1 MPDNKKRVGKVRPPE
16 DSAKG
21 KKRKEEEEKVKDNKP
36 QEKPEEEKP
45 KKKEDPYDLKPR
57 TSKAPEIYQND
68 KASEKAFTFYFD
80 DFYMKDH
87 TTVKLYWKPPKSLQD
102 LTGSYGDTHFGV
114 MKGFI
119 KTDLAIQVQNS
130 WGNMSTFAQSFFS
143 GVGFNIDQLIGSGQD
158 VFLKTTDALKKY
170 AGIDASNDKLN
181 DMANAKL
188 VHFTDYVKKFQGT
201 DVNFPNN
208 VDVMFVSDSFG
219 HDPRKDARKL
229 LKFIMGGLSEDS
241 EVASP
246 LEVQD
251 RFPEREAELEKE
263 KQEQKFSEE
272 SRSFKH
278 GFWRGVGYNI
288 SHGAGVAWDLTG
300 GAAWDWFVGT
310 DAVNASA
317 EYISEKV
324 DKAVDLFKKSYAF
337 ITSPGHYEYSTDF
350 EFKNP
355 FLSLPGTLTMII
367 GDTGKKL
374 ENSGSKSGIIIRNLL
389 VDSAEITVSKTV
401 TQAGYPL
408 YVNVSLA
415 LSPTAF
421 FSAGNLDVMLGG
433 DGKWDKFGEV
443 EKDAGD
449 NKINGEEEKIARAYY
464 GSGEL
469 PHELKN
475 EMTRI
480 YNIILEIEKL
490 TLGVYTDKFKGKE
503 GPNGEFHLDKY
514 SGAVISGIQPNLG
527 MYLDK
532 GTGIID
538 WKNNKEATND
548 ISAENMSNNLSSL
561 RHYDSNVGMYHACV
575 PKLKKINCGNGSSV
589 DVIQE
594 SGQGTVYDIMMYYRH
609 KFSELEPRYQE
620 ANKKME
626 EALKYAKEKK
636 EANSYV

>member
-1 MPDNKKRVGKVRPPE
+1 MPDNKKKVGKVRPPE

-21 KKRKEEEEKVKDNKP
+21 TKKKKEEKAKAEN
-36 QEKPEEEKP
+36 KPEE
-45 KKKEDPYDLKPR
+45 KKKPEDKYEVKPR
-57 TSKAPEIYQND
+57 ASKAPDIYKND
-68 KASEKAFTFYFD
+68 KASEKSFSFYFD

-143 GVGFNIDQLIGSGQD
+143 GLGFNMDYVVGAGQEAY
-158 VFLKTTDALKKY
+158 LKTTDALNKY
-170 AGIDASNDKLN
+170 VGVDASTDKLN
-181 DMANAKL
+181 EMANAKL

-208 VDVMFVSDSFG
+208 VDVMFVSDSYG

-229 LKFIMGGLSEDS
+229 LKFIMGGFSDDADVRDPVELANEKANN
-241 EVASP
+241 EEEARR
-246 LEVQD
+246 Q
-251 RFPEREAELEKE
+251 AELAQAEANR
-263 KQEQKFSEE
+263 Q
-272 SRSFKH
+272 
-278 GFWRGVGYNI
+278 WIN
-288 SHGAGVAWDLTG
+288 GAQGRVVQLGKDLR
-300 GAAWDWFVGT
+300 DW
-310 DAVNASA
+310 
-317 EYISEKV
+317 
-324 DKAVDLFKKSYAF
+324 AVDGTKNLARSAFNSATEAVKSGAEIFKRSYAF

-350 EFKNP
+350 EFRNP

-367 GDTGKKL
+367 GDTGGKM

-389 VDSAEITVSKTV
+389 VDSAEITVSKSITK
-401 TQAGYPL
+401 AGFPL

-433 DGKWDKFGEV
+433 DGKWDRFGDV
-443 EKDAGD
+443 EKDAGKD
-449 NKINGEEEKIARAYY
+449 KMNGEEEQIAKAYY

-475 EMTRI
+475 EMKRI

-490 TLGVYTDKFKGKE
+490 AISVFTDKFKGKE

-514 SGAVISGIQPNLG
+514 SCAVVSGIQPNLG
-527 MYLDK
+527 TFLDK

-538 WKNNKEATND
+538 QRNDKETTND
-548 ISAENMSNNLSSL
+548 TKAENISNALSPL
-561 RHYDSNVGMYHACV
+561 RHYDSNVGMYHTCV
-575 PKLKKINCGNGSSV
+575 PRLRKINCGNGNSV

-594 SGQGTVYDIMMYYRH
+594 SGQGNVYDIMLYYRR
-609 KFSELEPRYQE
+609 KYAELTPRYQE

-626 EALKYAKEKK
+626 EALKYAKDKK
-636 EANSYV
+636 EGNSYV

>member
-16 DSAKG
+16 DSVKG
-21 KKRKEEEEKVKDNKP
+21 NQKKEEEKAKTENKP
-36 QEKPEEEKP
+36 VEKPEE
-45 KKKEDPYDLKPR
+45 KKKPEDKYEVKPR
-57 TSKAPEIYQND
+57 TSKAPDIYKND
-68 KASEKAFTFYFD
+68 KASEKSFSFYFD

-130 WGNMSTFAQSFFS
+130 WGNMSTFTQGFLQSS
-143 GVGFNIDQLIGSGQD
+143 LGLDVGQWIGTGQD
-158 VFLKTTDALKKY
+158 FMLRGNDALKKFT
-170 AGIDASNDKLN
+170 GIDALN
-181 DMANAKL
+181 DSFTEMANSKL

-208 VDVMFVSDSFG
+208 VDVMFVSDSYG

-229 LKFIMGGLSEDS
+229 LKFIMGGFSEDADVKDPI
-241 EVASP
+241 ELADQKAAN
-246 LEVQD
+246 EED
-251 RFPEREAELEKE
+251 ARRRAELV
-263 KQEQKFSEE
+263 QEEMN
-272 SRSFKH
+272 RSGNLGTGRQVLQYGEDFIDWAFDKTKNATVH
-278 GFWRGVGYNI
+278 
-288 SHGAGVAWDLTG
+288 VAKRLGTG
-300 GAAWDWFVGT
+300 IGE
-310 DAVNASA
+310 ASA
-317 EYISEKV
+317 AVKDKIV
-324 DKAVDLFKKSYAF
+324 DIFKKSYAF

-350 EFKNP
+350 EFRNP

-367 GDTGKKL
+367 GDTGGKM

-389 VDSAEITVSKTV
+389 VDSAEITVSKSI
-401 TQAGYPL
+401 TQAGFPL

-433 DGKWDKFGEV
+433 DGKWDRFGDV

-449 NKINGEEEKIARAYY
+449 DKLNGEEEKIARAYY

-475 EMTRI
+475 EMKRI
-480 YNIILEIEKL
+480 YNILLEIEKL
-490 TLGVYTDKFKGKE
+490 SVSVYTDKFKGKQ
-503 GPNGEFHLDKY
+503 GPNGDFYLDKY
-514 SGAVISGIQPNLG
+514 SCAVISGINPHFG
-527 MYLDK
+527 MFLDK

-538 WKNNKEATND
+538 KRNDKESTND
-548 ISAENMSNNLSSL
+548 SAADVISNGLTPF
-561 RHYDSNVGMYHACV
+561 RHYDSNIGMYHACV
-575 PKLKKINCGNGSSV
+575 PKLRKINCGNGNSV

-594 SGQGTVYDIMMYYRH
+594 SGQGNVYDIMMYYRR
-609 KFSELEPRYQE
+609 KYEELNPRYQE

-626 EALKYAKEKK
+626 EALKYAKDKK
-636 EANSYV
+636 EGNSYV

>member
-16 DSAKG
+16 DSVKG
-21 KKRKEEEEKVKDNKP
+21 NQKKEEEKAKAENKP
-36 QEKPEEEKP
+36 VEKPEE
-45 KKKEDPYDLKPR
+45 KKKPEDKYEVKPR
-57 TSKAPEIYQND
+57 PSKAPDIYKND
-68 KASEKAFTFYFD
+68 KDSEKAFTFYFD

-143 GVGFNIDQLIGSGQD
+143 GLGFNMDYVIGNGQE
-158 VFLKTTDALKKY
+158 VYLKTTDALNKY
-170 AGIDASNDKLN
+170 TGINASTDKLN
-181 DMANAKL
+181 DMANSKL

-208 VDVMFVSDSFG
+208 VDVMFVSDSYG

-229 LKFIMGGLSEDS
+229 LKFIMGGFSEDA
-241 EVASP
+241 EVRSPIELADEKARNDEEARRKAEFIQEEANRQWVNGASGRAIQ
-246 LEVQD
+246 LVKD
-251 RFPEREAELEKE
+251 T
-263 KQEQKFSEE
+263 
-272 SRSFKH
+272 
-278 GFWRGVGYNI
+278 YNY
-288 SHGAGVAWDLTG
+288 V
-300 GAAWDWFVGT
+300 T
-310 DAVNASA
+310 DAGAKMVTSAFNSASEAA
-317 EYISEKV
+317 EKG
-324 DKAVDLFKKSYAF
+324 VDLFKKSYAF

-350 EFKNP
+350 EFRNP

-367 GDTGKKL
+367 GDTGGRM

-389 VDSAEITVSKTV
+389 VDSAEITVSKSI
-401 TQAGYPL
+401 TQAGFPL

-449 NKINGEEEKIARAYY
+449 DKLNGEEEKIARSYY
-464 GSGEL
+464 GSGQL

-490 TLGVYTDKFKGKE
+490 TISVYTDKFKGKE

-548 ISAENMSNNLSSL
+548 ISAENMSNNLSPL
-561 RHYDSNVGMYHACV
+561 RHYDSNIGMYHTCV
-575 PKLKKINCGNGSSV
+575 PKLRKINCGNGSSV

>member
-1 MPDNKKRVGKVRPPE
+1 MPDNKKKVGKVRPPE

-21 KKRKEEEEKVKDNKP
+21 TKKKKEEKAKAENKP
-36 QEKPEEEKP
+36 VEKPEE
-45 KKKEDPYDLKPR
+45 KKKPEDKYEVKPR
-57 TSKAPEIYQND
+57 ASKAPDIYKND
-68 KASEKAFTFYFD
+68 KASEKSFSFYFD

-143 GVGFNIDQLIGSGQD
+143 GLGFNMDYWVNSGQD
-158 VFLKTTDALKKY
+158 AYLKTTDSLKKY
-170 AGIDASNDKLN
+170 AGVDASIDSLN
-181 DMANAKL
+181 EMANAKL

-208 VDVMFVSDSFG
+208 VDVMFVSDSYG
-219 HDPRKDARKL
+219 HDPRKDVRKL
-229 LKFIMGGLSEDS
+229 LKFIMGGFSDDADVRDPIELVNEKANN
-241 EVASP
+241 EEEARR
-246 LEVQD
+246 Q
-251 RFPEREAELEKE
+251 AELI
-263 KQEQKFSEE
+263 QEEMN
-272 SRSFKH
+272 R
-278 GFWRGVGYNI
+278 RGVNGYLKQGYQLFEDKVSIGVNYAATKFKETAFDAMRK
-288 SHGAGVAWDLTG
+288 GA
-300 GAAWDWFVGT
+300 
-310 DAVNASA
+310 
-317 EYISEKV
+317 
-324 DKAVDLFKKSYAF
+324 DLFKKSYAF

-350 EFKNP
+350 EFRNP

-367 GDTGKKL
+367 GDTGGKM

-389 VDSAEITVSKTV
+389 VDSAEITVSKSITK
-401 TQAGYPL
+401 AGFPL

-433 DGKWDKFGEV
+433 DGKWDRFGDV
-443 EKDAGD
+443 EKDAGKD
-449 NKINGEEEKIARAYY
+449 KMNGEEEQIAKAYY

-475 EMTRI
+475 EMKRI

-490 TLGVYTDKFKGKE
+490 AISVFTDKFKGKE

-514 SGAVISGIQPNLG
+514 SCAVVSGIQPNLG
-527 MYLDK
+527 TFLDK

-538 WKNNKEATND
+538 QRNDKETTND
-548 ISAENMSNNLSSL
+548 TKAENISNALSPL
-561 RHYDSNVGMYHACV
+561 RHYDSNVGMYHTCV
-575 PKLKKINCGNGSSV
+575 PRLRKINCGNGNSV

-594 SGQGTVYDIMMYYRH
+594 SGQGNVYDIMLYYRR
-609 KFSELEPRYQE
+609 KYAELTPRYQE

-626 EALKYAKEKK
+626 EALKYAKDKK
-636 EANSYV
+636 EGNSYV

>member
-16 DSAKG
+16 DSVKG
-21 KKRKEEEEKVKDNKP
+21 NQKKEEEKAKAENKP
-36 QEKPEEEKP
+36 VEKPEE
-45 KKKEDPYDLKPR
+45 KKKPEDKYEVKPR
-57 TSKAPEIYQND
+57 ASKAPDIYKND
-68 KASEKAFTFYFD
+68 KASEKSFSFYFD

-143 GVGFNIDQLIGSGQD
+143 GLGFNMDYWVNSGQD
-158 VFLKTTDALKKY
+158 AYLKTTDSLKKY
-170 AGIDASNDKLN
+170 AGVDASIDSLN
-181 DMANAKL
+181 EMANAKL

-208 VDVMFVSDSFG
+208 VDVMFVSDSYG

-229 LKFIMGGLSEDS
+229 LKFIMGGFSDDADVRDPIELVNEKANN
-241 EVASP
+241 EEEARR
-246 LEVQD
+246 Q
-251 RFPEREAELEKE
+251 AELI
-263 KQEQKFSEE
+263 QEEMN
-272 SRSFKH
+272 R
-278 GFWRGVGYNI
+278 RGVNGYLKQGYQLFEDKVSIGVNYAATKFKETA
-288 SHGAGVAWDLTG
+288 SDAMRKGA
-300 GAAWDWFVGT
+300 
-310 DAVNASA
+310 
-317 EYISEKV
+317 
-324 DKAVDLFKKSYAF
+324 DLFKKSYAF

-350 EFKNP
+350 EFRNP

-367 GDTGKKL
+367 GDTGGKM

-389 VDSAEITVSKTV
+389 VDSAEITVSKSITK
-401 TQAGYPL
+401 AGFPL

-433 DGKWDKFGEV
+433 DGKWDRFGDV
-443 EKDAGD
+443 EKDAGKD
-449 NKINGEEEKIARAYY
+449 KMNGEEEQIAKAYY

-475 EMTRI
+475 EMKRI

-490 TLGVYTDKFKGKE
+490 AVSVYTDKFKGKE

-514 SGAVISGIQPNLG
+514 SCAVVSGIQPNLG
-527 MYLDK
+527 TFLDK

-538 WKNNKEATND
+538 QRNDKETTND
-548 ISAENMSNNLSSL
+548 TKAENISNALAPL
-561 RHYDSNVGMYHACV
+561 RHYDSNVGMYHTCV
-575 PKLKKINCGNGSSV
+575 PRLRKINCGNGNSV

-594 SGQGTVYDIMMYYRH
+594 SGQGNVYDIMLYYRR
-609 KFSELEPRYQE
+609 KYAELTPRYQE

-626 EALKYAKEKK
+626 EALKYAKDKK
-636 EANSYV
+636 EGNSYV